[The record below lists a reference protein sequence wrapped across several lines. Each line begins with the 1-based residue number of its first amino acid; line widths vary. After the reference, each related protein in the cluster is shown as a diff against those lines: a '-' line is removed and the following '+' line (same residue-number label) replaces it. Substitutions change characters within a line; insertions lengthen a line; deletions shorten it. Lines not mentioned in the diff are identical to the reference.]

1 MRKLFFIVTFLLSS
15 IISFA
20 QVTMSDTSVIWIE
33 ETVNIYK
40 DPRLEVLDT
49 RPALLAKAEA
59 EERAA
64 AKEKE
69 IPLYKPIVSADGKK
83 KVTGSI
89 YTVKGYRIV
98 IYNGPD
104 KNAAMQAKNNF
115 SKAFPGTRSYLS
127 YNVPSYKIKIGD
139 FDDKGDAS
147 KFLRRLHAAFP
158 TAFIVPDLVTIK
170 NINVS
175 Q

>member
-49 RPALLAKAEA
+49 RPAILAKAEA

-147 KFLRRLHAAFP
+147 KFLRRLQAAFP